1 MSLSTPV
8 YASFSSIGA
17 YVPQK
22 ILSNSDLETMV
33 DTTDEWITKRTG
45 IKERRI
51 AADDEFTSDMGAKA
65 AQQAIDRAQI
75 SKDDIDLV
83 ICATVTPDY
92 FNMPSTAC
100 IISDKLEIRN
110 VQAFDI
116 SAACS
121 GFVYLLTLAKAFIE
135 SGMKKNVLIIGAEKF
150 SSFVDYSDRGTCI
163 LFGDGAG
170 AAVIT
175 ATDNK
180 EKAMIDIHASADG
193 AYADFLVTPA
203 PGSVNPA
210 SQKVIDEGLNF
221 VRMKG
226 NETFKL
232 AVKTLTK
239 DVTEILETN
248 NINAADVPHFV
259 PHQANY
265 RIIKAVGDALKMR
278 EDQVVLTVGKYG
290 NTSAASI
297 PMAINDIYE
306 SGRLKEGEL
315 MLLDTFGGGLTWA
328 SALLPFAGK
337 TIEKS

>member
-1 MSLSTPV
+1 M
-8 YASFSSIGA
+8 YAKFHSIGA
-17 YVPQK
+17 YVPSK
-22 ILSNSDLETMV
+22 VLSNEDLEKMV
-33 DTTDEWITKRTG
+33 ETSNEWILKRTG

-51 AADDEFTSDMGAKA
+51 AGDDEVTSDMATKA
-65 AQQAIDRAQI
+65 SKIAIERAGLEVT
-75 SKDDIDLV
+75 DIDLV
-83 ICATVTPDY
+83 VCTTVTPDY
-92 FNMPSTAC
+92 FNMPATAC
-100 IISDKLEIRN
+100 IISDKLGIKN

-121 GFVYLLTLAKAFIE
+121 GFVYALSIAKAFVE
-135 SGMKKNVLIIGAEKF
+135 SGMKKHVLIVGAEKF
-150 SSFVDYSDRGTCI
+150 SSIVDYTDRSTCI

-170 AAVIT
+170 AAVIS
-175 ATDNK
+175 ATNDK
-180 EKAMIDIHASADG
+180 SEAFIDVHASADG
-193 AYADFLVTPA
+193 SYADFLVTPA
-203 PGSVNPA
+203 PGSIHPV

-221 VRMKG
+221 VQMKG

-239 DVTEILETN
+239 DVKNILAKN
-248 NINAADVPHFV
+248 AINSEDIPHFI

-278 EDQVVLTVGKYG
+278 EDQVVVTVHKYG

-306 SGRLKEGEL
+306 SGRLKKGEL

-328 SALLPFAGK
+328 SALLPFAGE
-337 TIEKS
+337 TL

>member
-1 MSLSTPV
+1 MSQTGPV
-8 YASFSSIGA
+8 YASFRSIGA
-17 YVPQK
+17 YVPEK
-22 ILSNSDLETMV
+22 VLTNADLEKMV
-33 DTTDEWITKRTG
+33 DTTDEWIVKRTG

-51 AADDEFTSDMGAKA
+51 AAADEYTSDMAAKA
-65 AQQAIDRAQI
+65 CELAIER
-75 SKDDIDLV
+75 SGVLKEEIDLV

-100 IISDKLEIRN
+100 IISDKLGIRD

-121 GFVYLLTLAKAFIE
+121 GFVYLLSIAKAFIE
-135 SGMKKNVLIIGAEKF
+135 SGMKKNVLIVGAETF
-150 SSFVDYSDRGTCI
+150 SSVVDYTDRSTCI

-170 AAVIT
+170 AAVIS
-175 ATDNK
+175 ATFNK
-180 EKAMIDIHASADG
+180 EEAIIDLHASADG
-193 AYADFLVTPA
+193 QYADFLVTPA
-203 PGSVNPA
+203 PGAINPA

-221 VRMKG
+221 VQMKG

-239 DVTEILETN
+239 DVKEILEKN
-248 NINAADVPHFV
+248 HIDSDSIPHFI

-265 RIIKAVGDALKMR
+265 RIIKAVGDALKMKD
-278 EDQVVLTVGKYG
+278 EQVVLTVDKFG

-297 PMAINDIYE
+297 PMAINDVWE
-306 SGRLKEGEL
+306 SGRLKTGDL

-337 TIEKS
+337 SH

>member
-1 MSLSTPV
+1 MSQI
-8 YASFSSIGA
+8 YASFKSIGA
-17 YVPQK
+17 YVPEK
-22 ILSNSDLETMV
+22 ILSNTDLEKMV
-33 DTTDEWITKRTG
+33 DTTDEWILKRTG
-45 IKERRI
+45 IKERHI
-51 AADDEFTSDMGAKA
+51 AADDEVTSDMGAKA
-65 AQQAIDRAQI
+65 AELAIERSDV
-75 SKDDIDLV
+75 SKEDIDLV
-83 ICATVTPDY
+83 LCATVTPDY

-100 IISDKLEIRN
+100 IISDKLGINN

-121 GFVYLLTLAKAFIE
+121 GFVYLLTVAKAFVE

-150 SSFVDYSDRGTCI
+150 SSIVDYTDRSTCI

-170 AAVIT
+170 AAIIS
-175 ATDNK
+175 ATNK
-180 EKAMIDIHASADG
+180 KEEAFVDVHASADG
-193 AYADFLVTPA
+193 SYADFLVTPA
-203 PGSVNPA
+203 PGSINPV

-221 VRMKG
+221 VQMKG

-239 DVTEILETN
+239 DVKEILAKNE
-248 NINAADVPHFV
+248 INSDDIPHFI

-265 RIIKAVGDALKMR
+265 RIIKAVGDALKMK
-278 EDQVVLTVGKYG
+278 EEQVVLTVGKYG

-297 PMAINDIYE
+297 PMAINDIWE
-306 SGRLKEGEL
+306 SGRLQNGEL

-337 TIEKS
+337 AK

>member
-1 MSLSTPV
+1 MSQI
-8 YASFSSIGA
+8 YASFRSIGA
-17 YVPQK
+17 YVPEK
-22 ILSNSDLETMV
+22 ILSNTDLEEMV
-33 DTTDEWITKRTG
+33 DTTDEWIVKRTG
-45 IKERRI
+45 IKERHI
-51 AADDEFTSDMGAKA
+51 AAQDEVTSDMGAKA
-65 AQQAIDRAQI
+65 AQLAINRSGI
-75 SKDDIDLV
+75 EKEEIDL
-83 ICATVTPDY
+83 ILCATVTPDY

-100 IISDKLEIRN
+100 IISDKLGIHN

-121 GFVYLLTLAKAFIE
+121 GFVYLLSVAKAFIE
-135 SGMKKNVLIIGAEKF
+135 SGMKKNVLVVGAEKF
-150 SSFVDYSDRGTCI
+150 SSIVDYTDRSTCI

-170 AAVIT
+170 AAIIS
-175 ATDNK
+175 ATESKK
-180 EKAMIDIHASADG
+180 EGFVDLHASADG
-193 AYADFLVTPA
+193 SYADFLVTPA
-203 PGSVNPA
+203 PGTVNPA

-221 VRMKG
+221 VQMKG

-239 DVTEILETN
+239 DVKEILSKN
-248 NINAADVPHFV
+248 AINAEDIPHFI

-297 PMAINDIYE
+297 PMAINDIWE
-306 SGRLKEGEL
+306 SGRLQNGDL

-337 TIEKS
+337 AK